1 MSNATAAAPAFQP
14 VVIAAAKERAVS
26 LCEKA
31 LAACFK
37 YGATAERHARAKR
50 YQIEEFQNRKMSERI
65 LCDLPLRPAGGA
77 PLIDSREELLAAIE
91 VYEIAGIAEV
101 RRLFAA
107 SPVC

>member
-1 MSNATAAAPAFQP
+1 MSNATAAAPAIQP
-14 VVIAAAKERAVS
+14 VVIAAAKARAVS
-26 LCEKA
+26 LCATA

-37 YGATAERHARAKR
+37 HGATAERHARAKR

-65 LCDLPLRPAGGA
+65 LCDLLLRPASGA